1 MQIRLTEGSN
11 KICNKFREE
20 VDYQQGIGKE
30 SERKI
35 SLCLHAEVEV
45 SSKRVELLLCF
56 IKLANS

>member
-11 KICNKFREE
+11 KICNKFREK
-20 VDYQQGIGKE
+20 VDCQQGIRKE

-35 SLCLHAEVEV
+35 SLRLHAKIEA
-45 SSKRVELLLCF
+45 SPKRIKLLLCI